1 MEEAAAMY
9 SRAVDI
15 APEDFSIQGS
25 LADAQWN
32 LPNGRDRATQSYRR
46 AVALAEKTLAV
57 DTTIGDTWGLLGYYY
72 ARLGE
77 NERSI
82 RYEKRALEL
91 APESPFVSYYAAI
104 AAAAR
109 GDKQEASRLIGR
121 ALEQGFPRALAV
133 PDPALRGV
141 TIR

>member
-1 MEEAAAMY
+1 MY
-9 SRAVDI
+9 NHAI
-15 APEDFSIQGS
+15 ELAPEDFSMHGS
-25 LADAQWN
+25 LADAHWF
-32 LPNGRDRATQSYRR
+32 LPDGRDRATQSYRR
-46 AVALAEKTLAV
+46 AAALAEKALAV
-57 DTTIGDTWGLLGYYY
+57 DATIGDTWGLLGYYY

-109 GDKQEASRLIGR
+109 GDKQEASRMIGR
-121 ALEQGFPRALAV
+121 ALEQGFPKALAV